1 MTSPAVAVIIPHFNR
16 ADLLHETLRSL
27 QQQSLEDWEAVVV
40 DDGSDA
46 SEWKRARGF
55 NDHRVRFVERTDG
68 VKGPSRCR
76 NLGWQ
81 MASAPFVMFVD
92 SDDLLAPWCLES
104 RVNALGSLPD
114 ADAVVFPVMLFHQ
127 QPGDAAKLWNSLNG
141 TNDLRRFLRSDP
153 PWHTSSPLWRRE
165 ALQQVHGFDE
175 AVMYGDDADL
185 HIRALLAGQTFKKFN
200 DQLPDAFVRRA
211 DTSRITNT
219 LTDRLLDSRETR
231 LARGSA
237 AVQAA
242 GSREE
247 QLTWQGQYLVEAEFL
262 LFNVPDS
269 RLRQD
274 RVLKAWREVWQPAWR
289 HWVVARNYLTVA
301 QATKSCCYNVLRVAR
316 RAARALLPECFF
328 PTGGQFETAELPPDA
343 LADLRARLNASASAA
358 TRPIPSSPI
367 GQGTRT

>member
-1 MTSPAVAVIIPHFNR
+1 MMSPAVAVIIPHFNR
-16 ADLLHETLRSL
+16 AELLHETLRSL

-46 SEWKRARGF
+46 GEWQHARGF
-55 NDHRVRFVERTDG
+55 SDHRVRFLQRTDG

-81 MASAPFVMFVD
+81 RASAPFVMFVD

-104 RVNALGSLPD
+104 RVAALSNEPG
-114 ADAVVFPVMLFHQ
+114 ADAVVFPVMLFQ
-127 QPGDAAKLWNSLNG
+127 LQPGDSPKLWNSLNG
-141 TNDLRRFLRSDP
+141 ANDLRRFLRSDP

-165 ALQQVHGFDE
+165 ALQQVQGFDE
-175 AVMYGDDADL
+175 DVIYGDDADL
-185 HIRALLAGQTFKKFN
+185 HIRALLAGQTFRKFN

-211 DTSRITNT
+211 DDSRITNT
-219 LTDRLLDSRETR
+219 LTERLLDSREMR

-237 AVQAA
+237 AMQVA

-247 QLTWQGQYLVEAEFL
+247 QLAWQGQYLVEVEFL

-274 RVLKAWREVWQPAWR
+274 RILSAWREVWQPVWR
-289 HWVVARNYLTVA
+289 HWVIARSYVTMA
-301 QATKSCCYNVLRVAR
+301 QATRSSCYPVLRVAR
-316 RAARALLPECFF
+316 RVARALLPECFF

-343 LADLRARLNASASAA
+343 LADLRARLNASASAT
-358 TRPIPSSPI
+358 TRPPQQLPI